1 MNIKIQPFVIQK
13 FVVVESVDGV
23 FLWGDPQVEFH
34 KEIVQKMRDSGISII
49 NVRGGAKIKMEEG
62 SIYVWGKSS
71 VYGEIIFEDVRH
83 ILKEKFP
90 EYQILNKDPQGEK
103 SLM

>member
-13 FVVVESVDGV
+13 FVVVESIDDV
-23 FLWGDPQVEFH
+23 FLWGDPRVEFH

-49 NVRGGAKIKMEEG
+49 NVKGGAKLKMEEE

-71 VYGEIIFEDVRH
+71 VYGEIIFEEVCC

-90 EYQILNKDPQGEK
+90 EYQILNEDPPED
-103 SLM
+103 LVR